1 MNMNSADF
9 RSRLAN
15 LKEPDQLPAA
25 VQQASHRVLPDGIA
39 EADKMAMHRLL
50 RDAFRSPTFSGS
62 TNSIGRREG

>member
-1 MNMNSADF
+1 MNMNFADV

-15 LKEPDQLPAA
+15 LNEPERLPAA

-50 RDAFRSPTFSGS
+50 QDAFRSRTLSHQF
-62 TNSIGRREG
+62 NR

>member
-1 MNMNSADF
+1 MNMNFADV

-15 LKEPDQLPAA
+15 LNEPEQLPAA
-25 VQQASHRVLPDGIA
+25 VQQASHRLLPDGIA

-50 RDAFRSPTFSGS
+50 QDAFRSHTFSGS